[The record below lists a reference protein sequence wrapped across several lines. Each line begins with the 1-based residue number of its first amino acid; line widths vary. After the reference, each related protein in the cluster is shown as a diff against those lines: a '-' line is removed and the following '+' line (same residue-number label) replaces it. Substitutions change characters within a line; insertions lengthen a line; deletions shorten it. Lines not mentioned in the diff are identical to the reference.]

1 MSPSHFP
8 EPTPR
13 RRRGIVAG
21 TALATAGVLVALG
34 APAAAAEA
42 ASGATAPVTVAAAG
56 DTTIDIL
63 DVNDFHGRIESEG
76 TAADKAA
83 GAAKLAAVV
92 QAQREANPN
101 TIFASVGDNVGASTF
116 TSFVQ
121 QDDPTIDVLNQ
132 MRLDV
137 SAIGNHELD
146 KGQDDLTG
154 RIEDRAD
161 WPYISANIVKQGTT
175 EPAFTPWSI
184 VEKGGVKVG
193 FIGAT
198 TEALIPGL
206 VSPGGV
212 EGLAM
217 APIVSSVNRYATEL
231 TDGDEANGE
240 ADVLV
245 LLVHEG
251 ATTGALTD
259 ATGSGAFGQI
269 TAGVS
274 SEVSAIVSAHTH
286 ATYDHSIPGPD
297 GTPRPVIQAGSYGVA
312 YGHLRMTVAA
322 DGTLTSITSSVKP
335 VNTDPAKPADTTSVD
350 AVTKTVADAKAVADV
365 KGKEQ
370 LGTITGDLRRALQ
383 SDGKTENRGGEST
396 LGNNIAEVQRW
407 ATERQGSQVAFM
419 NPGGLRTDLV
429 YASSGAGDP
438 DGSVSYKEAALV
450 QPFANTLVTEDM
462 TGQQIKDAL
471 EQQWQP
477 DGLERPFL
485 KLGVS
490 EGFAYT
496 YDPSKGRGERITGM
510 TLDGEPIA
518 LDETLKVTV
527 NSFLSTGGDNFAAFA
542 AGTNK
547 ADSGQVDLQAQADYF
562 AAQDAVE
569 PPMDQRAVG
578 VTTTPEPDGGF
589 QPGDEVTVDLSS
601 LVFSNAGDQSGTV
614 SVSAGGTELA
624 SAPIDTTVVDKYD
637 EQGRASLT
645 FTVPETGAATPGGPT
660 TPTERA
666 RPAAAAVETS
676 DEPLVVELPSGQRIT
691 LAVTVPVLV
700 APAPGE
706 EPVPTPG
713 TDPTD
718 PTEPTVPTDPTDP
731 ATPTVPVATDP
742 DGGLVAVPIAGGGI
756 DDADADGGP
765 LAYTGAEVAGPALAA
780 VLLLLAGVTALVLAR
795 RKRAAHDATVHADR

>member
-1 MSPSHFP
+1 MSPTHIP
-8 EPTPR
+8 ETTR

-34 APAAAAEA
+34 APTTASAAEP
-42 ASGATAPVTVAAAG
+42 GP
-56 DTTIDIL
+56 TTIDIV

-76 TAADKAA
+76 TTADKAA

-101 TIFASVGDNVGASTF
+101 TIFTSAGDNVGASTF

-121 QDDPTIDVLNQ
+121 DDDPTIDVLNQ
-132 MRLDV
+132 MHLDV

-154 RIEDRAD
+154 RIEDRAT
-161 WPYISANIVKQGTT
+161 WPYISANIVKAGTT
-175 EPAFTPWSI
+175 DPAFTPWSI

-212 EGLAM
+212 KGLAM

-231 TDGDEANGE
+231 TDGDATNGE

-251 ATTGALTD
+251 ATTSALSD

-269 TAGVS
+269 TGKVS
-274 SEVSAIVSAHTH
+274 SKVAAIVSAHTH
-286 ATYDHSIPGPD
+286 AVYDHEIAGPD
-297 GTPRPVIQAGSYGVA
+297 GTVRPVIQTGSYGMN
-312 YGHLRMTVAA
+312 YGHLQLTVGA
-322 DGTLTSITSSVKP
+322 DHTLTGISAEVLP
-335 VNTDPAKPADTTSVD
+335 LNTATAAPKDTTSVD
-350 AVTKTVADAKAVADV
+350 AVTKTVADAKAIADV
-365 KGKEQ
+365 KGKEP

-407 ATERQGSQVAFM
+407 ATERQGSQIAFM

-450 QPFANTLVTEDM
+450 QPFANTLVTEDL

-490 EGFAYT
+490 SGFAYT
-496 YDPSKGRGERITGM
+496 YDPSAGRGERITGM

-518 LDETLKVTV
+518 LDATIKVTV

-562 AAQDAVE
+562 AAHDAVE
-569 PPMDQRAVG
+569 PPMDQRSIG
-578 VTTTPEPDGGF
+578 VRTTPVPEGGF
-589 QPGDEVTVDLSS
+589 QPGDAVTIDLSS
-601 LVFSNAGDQSGTV
+601 LVFSNAGDQRGDV
-614 SVSAGGTELA
+614 SVSAGDQVLA
-624 SAPIDTTVVDKYD
+624 TSPIDTAVVDKTD

-645 FTVPETGAATPGGPT
+645 FTVPEPGVAQPAAPSTASRLAAT
-660 TPTERA
+660 
-666 RPAAAAVETS
+666 AVETS
-676 DEPLVVELPSGQRIT
+676 DEPLVVELPNGQQIT
-691 LAVTVPVLV
+691 LAVTVPIAVV
-700 APAPGE
+700 PDPGTGPGE
-706 EPVPTPG
+706 PVDGSDPTPTPVPG
-713 TDPTD
+713 SG
-718 PTEPTVPTDPTDP
+718 
-731 ATPTVPVATDP
+731 
-742 DGGLVAVPIAGGGI
+742 DGGSGDAGLGGTGGTGGTGTGVVPIAGGGI
-756 DDADADGGP
+756 GTADGGA
-765 LAYTGAEVAGPALAA
+765 LASTGAELVAPAVAA
-780 VLLLLAGVTALVLAR
+780 GLLLLAGLTALLVVR
-795 RKRAAHDATVHADR
+795 RKRAAHDVGEPSEG

>member
-1 MSPSHFP
+1 MSPSHIP
-8 EPTPR
+8 ETTR

-34 APAAAAEA
+34 APTTASAAEA
-42 ASGATAPVTVAAAG
+42 PTIAVPPAAAAAG
-56 DTTIDIL
+56 DTTIDIV

-76 TAADKAA
+76 TTADKAA

-101 TIFASVGDNVGASTF
+101 TIFTSAGDNVGASTF

-121 QDDPTIDVLNQ
+121 DDDPTIDVLNQ
-132 MRLDV
+132 MHLDV

-154 RIEDRAD
+154 RIEDRAT
-161 WPYISANIVKQGTT
+161 WPYISANIVKAGTT
-175 EPAFTPWSI
+175 DPAFTPWSI
-184 VEKGGVKVG
+184 VEKGGVQVG

-212 EGLAM
+212 KGLAM

-231 TDGDEANGE
+231 TDGDATNGE

-251 ATTGALTD
+251 ATTSALSD

-269 TAGVS
+269 TGKVS
-274 SEVSAIVSAHTH
+274 SKVAAIVSAHTH
-286 ATYDHSIPGPD
+286 AVYDHEIAGPD
-297 GTPRPVIQAGSYGVA
+297 GTVRPVIQTGSYGMN
-312 YGHLRMTVAA
+312 YGHLQLTVGA
-322 DGTLTSITSSVKP
+322 DHTLTGISAEVLP
-335 VNTDPAKPADTTSVD
+335 LNTATAAPKDTTSVD

-365 KGKEQ
+365 KGKEP

-407 ATERQGSQVAFM
+407 ATERQGSQIAFM

-450 QPFANTLVTEDM
+450 QPFANTLVTEDL

-490 EGFAYT
+490 NGFAYT
-496 YDPSKGRGERITGM
+496 YDPSADRGERITGM

-518 LDETLKVTV
+518 LDATIKVTV

-562 AAQDAVE
+562 AAHDAVE
-569 PPMDQRAVG
+569 PPMDQRSIG
-578 VTTTPEPDGGF
+578 VRTTPVPEGGF
-589 QPGDEVTVDLSS
+589 QPGDAVTVDLSS
-601 LVFSNAGDQSGTV
+601 LVFSNAGDQSGDV
-614 SVSAGGTELA
+614 SVSAGDQVLA
-624 SAPIDTTVVDKYD
+624 TSPIDTTVVDKTD

-645 FTVPETGAATPGGPT
+645 FTVPEPGVAQPAEPAAPSAGSRLAAT
-660 TPTERA
+660 
-666 RPAAAAVETS
+666 AVETS
-676 DEPLVVELPSGQRIT
+676 DEPLIVELPNGQQIT
-691 LAVTVPVLV
+691 LAVTVPIAVV
-700 APAPGE
+700 PDPGTGPGE
-706 EPVPTPG
+706 PVDGSDPTPTPVPG
-713 TDPTD
+713 SG
-718 PTEPTVPTDPTDP
+718 
-731 ATPTVPVATDP
+731 
-742 DGGLVAVPIAGGGI
+742 DGGSGDTGLGGTGPGVVPIAGGGI
-756 DDADADGGP
+756 GAADGGA
-765 LAYTGAEVAGPALAA
+765 LAYTGAELTAPAIAAG
-780 VLLLLAGVTALVLAR
+780 LLLLAGLTALLVVR
-795 RKRAAHDATVHADR
+795 RKRAVHDVGEPSEG